1 MMIKRHLP
9 LSIFLIAGILLTSC
23 AASKKFTEISKL
35 GIKKNFWLLG
45 SWNQNKSNT
54 VEEWK
59 FINKNLITGRM
70 YSAVKGDTIIAETYK
85 LERKGKEV
93 FFTMKSTES
102 TIPQVEMKLKSE
114 TPGVLIFENPQQE
127 FPRTISIKLDGTSK
141 TTLFEG
147 INKDGEGVTRDFY
160 FTKSEPAVKK

>member
-1 MMIKRHLP
+1 
-9 LSIFLIAGILLTSC
+9 
-23 AASKKFTEISKL
+23 
-35 GIKKNFWLLG
+35 
-45 SWNQNKSNT
+45 
-54 VEEWK
+54 
-59 FINKNLITGRM
+59 
-70 YSAVKGDTIIAETYK
+70 
-85 LERKGKEV
+85 
-93 FFTMKSTES
+93 MKSTES